1 MSAIGLAIKQNR
13 ERLNLT
19 QQELAVKL
27 RIGTSTIEKYEN
39 GCQQPDTQTI
49 LKISTILDV
58 PASERLEHGF
68 TACQTGLDPELEQLL
83 LETGI
88 HDAKMILKNAKKM
101 GKENFLRMMDAIQAA
116 R

>member
-13 ERLNLT
+13 ERLNMT

-58 PASERLEHGF
+58 PASELLKDGSA
-68 TACQTGLDPELEQLL
+68 ACQTELDPELEQLL
-83 LETGI
+83 LDTGI
-88 HDAKMILKNAKKM
+88 CDAKLILKKAKKV
-101 GKENFLRMMDAIQAA
+101 GKENLLRMMDTIQET

>member
-27 RIGTSTIEKYEN
+27 RAGLRTIEKYEN
-39 GCQQPDTQTI
+39 GSQLPDNQTI

-58 PASERLEHGF
+58 PASELLEPGSHTF
-68 TACQTGLDPELEQLL
+68 RETLDPELEQLL
-83 LETGI
+83 KDTGMNK
-88 HDAKMILKNAKKM
+88 AKLILKKAKEM
-101 GKENFLRMMDAIQAA
+101 GAEDFLRMRDMT
-116 R
+116 